1 MFEQFETL
9 YKILDQLKKFQFKGT
24 EHQIILFNISNYA
37 FVIRRPTHHS
47 LFKQKEG
54 LEGHLSFVE
63 HILFIRFFSSDN
75 QINSGN

>member
-1 MFEQFETL
+1 MFEQPEIL
-9 YKILDQLKKFQFKGT
+9 DHILDQLKKIRFKGT

-54 LEGHLSFVE
+54 LEGHPSFVE
-63 HILFIRFFSSDN
+63 NILFIRFFSSDN
-75 QINSGN
+75 